1 MGIKIQIHKGR
12 CASISSHSLSKD
24 SLAVKMKS
32 TESKTTRSSLLAY
45 VSFSSADDLVLG
57 FARKGG
63 RLRPHSACDWT
74 YDNCFNSECVVA
86 SPGYPGL
93 FPPHRKCRFFL
104 NANFTTDKIQIHF
117 TAISFPP
124 KPLCSTHHVA
134 IWKRNVSSWGSPW
147 KTLCQETDKISL
159 EIDGGSAVIEFR
171 SGATVSPYLYT
182 GFRAT
187 VQFIHTGALV
197 PTTEP
202 SHSLVQNPKS
212 ETGRVASPG
221 GKARRPLSQHQG
233 HPAVSRKTVHLPI
246 TPSSNNYGDDDDDE
260 EDDDDDDDED
270 EEYSGPVMGSPRAP
284 YDANGVHQITCGHTF
299 DGSSTRG
306 TVFRLLIPKDL
317 RQSFVHQTL
326 PSELHASHTVP
337 NKPSLAGFVK
347 CQLEFRGKVA
357 DVVQLAI
364 FNYRLR
370 GSSCSSY
377 MEVYD
382 MAEVVEEVTNQT
394 DHHRLLGDKLCG
406 PSGNEVKVNFK

>member
-1 MGIKIQIHKGR
+1 MSLDKSHKG
-12 CASISSHSLSKD
+12 SN
-24 SLAVKMKS
+24 
-32 TESKTTRSSLLAY
+32 Y
-45 VSFSSADDLVLG
+45 VVRLTWPCFIFS
-57 FARKGG
+57 
-63 RLRPHSACDWT
+63 
-74 YDNCFNSECVVA
+74 
-86 SPGYPGL
+86 
-93 FPPHRKCRFFL
+93 
-104 NANFTTDKIQIHF
+104 
-117 TAISFPP
+117 
-124 KPLCSTHHVA
+124 LCSTHHVA

-284 YDANGVHQITCGHTF
+284 YGTWYFIEMWVWWVVLCINLVLFRCQRC
-299 DGSSTRG
+299 SSNNLWPH
-306 TVFRLLIPKDL
+306 FRRK
-317 RQSFVHQTL
+317 
-326 PSELHASHTVP
+326 LHAR
-337 NKPSLAGFVK
+337 NCFPSFDPK
-347 CQLEFRGKVA
+347 RLE
-357 DVVQLAI
+357 
-364 FNYRLR
+364 
-370 GSSCSSY
+370 
-377 MEVYD
+377 
-382 MAEVVEEVTNQT
+382 T
-394 DHHRLLGDKLCG
+394 KLC
-406 PSGNEVKVNFK
+406 PSNFTIRTSRFSHCAQQALPCRICQMSIGI